1 MPLTN
6 TSIQRDLI
14 NYRMQIPRFTGITM
28 GVTIGGNLLADPT
41 IYIIDDDSAN
51 RDLLEALMDSVGL
64 QSQTFNGTQEFLGG
78 FKYDPNGLG
87 CLLLDIRMPGMSGI
101 ELHKELIAR
110 SMEFPIVFITGHGE
124 TETAVQAMKDGA
136 FDYIEKPINN
146 QRLLDIVNKAIAHCR
161 ETTATRNDRNG
172 VRRLLETLT
181 PRETDVLEQIIEGQL
196 NKQIAYNLSISLR
209 TVEVHRARV
218 MEKMQA
224 GSVADLTKKTLLAR
238 GN

>member
-1 MPLTN
+1 M
-6 TSIQRDLI
+6 S
-14 NYRMQIPRFTGITM
+14 
-28 GVTIGGNLLADPT
+28 DPA
-41 IYIIDDDSAN
+41 IYIVDDDAAN
-51 RDLLEALMDSVGL
+51 RDLLQALMDSVSL
-64 QSQTFNGTQEFLGG
+64 KSQTFSDAQEFLNQ
-78 FKYDPNGLG
+78 FEYDPNGLG

-101 ELHKELIAR
+101 ESQQELIAR
-110 SMEFPIVFITGHGE
+110 GVEFPIVFITGHGE

-161 ETTATRNDRNG
+161 ETATARIDRES

-181 PRETDVLEQIIEGQL
+181 PRETDVLDQIIEGQL
-196 NKQIAYNLSISLR
+196 NKQIAYNLDISLR

-224 GSVADLTKKTLLAR
+224 GSVADLTKKVLIAR
-238 GN
+238 ES